1 MRYLKKFN
9 ENVEDT
15 NVYDFPSRGI
25 KIKTTKSSNNVFM
38 IKNINDVSE
47 HGNIGL
53 FSIASYD
60 SQFTLKH
67 YYNVPLLPFNLPLG
81 EHGKWV
87 SQKWE
92 EFCELNKIK
101 NSVKQPKWTRYTSVQ
116 KASVFPKRGCELKD
130 FLHWLQKNEE

>member
-1 MRYLKKFN
+1 MILLQEVLKLRLQAIIF
-9 ENVEDT
+9 
-15 NVYDFPSRGI
+15 
-25 KIKTTKSSNNVFM
+25 FM

-101 NSVKQPKWTRYTSVQ
+101 KV
-116 KASVFPKRGCELKD
+116 
-130 FLHWLQKNEE
+130 

>member
-1 MRYLKKFN
+1 
-9 ENVEDT
+9 
-15 NVYDFPSRGI
+15 
-25 KIKTTKSSNNVFM
+25 M

-101 NSVKQPKWTRYTSVQ
+101 TTKTTKMDKYTSVQ
-116 KASVFPKRGCELKD
+116 KANSLSKEVVS
-130 FLHWLQKNEE
+130 